1 MRVMVAMQQDR
12 WNGLRAEALA
22 ALETRDYSQSGLAA
36 RVAGPGVGGGEL
48 AALAEKPDWW
58 IPGVE
63 IFSRR
68 VFQQRQR
75 GHFGEFAREGEGK
88 LGEIGMWPKQWATA
102 LMFARTAKGFHI
114 HPPKIPAGTAPEAW
128 FQRLFVTEPGN
139 YALRPYADEQWDA
152 MFFVRGTC
160 EMFLIDERAGMPRR
174 RMRFVIE
181 GDDRA
186 GADNVGVV
194 IPAGVAH
201 ALQSISSTDLVMVYG
216 TSTTFDPANEGRIC
230 SGVEAA
236 TIPAEWTTCFHAQ

>member
-1 MRVMVAMQQDR
+1 M
-12 WNGLRAEALA
+12 
-22 ALETRDYSQSGLAA
+22 ETRNYTQNDLHA
-36 RVAGPGVGGGEL
+36 RVTGSGVGGGEL
-48 AALAEKPDWW
+48 AALESKPDWW

-63 IFSRR
+63 VFSRR

-75 GHFGEFAREGEGK
+75 GHFAEFAREGDGCLGK
-88 LGEIGMWPKQWATA
+88 IGMWPKQWATA
-102 LMFARTAKGFHI
+102 LMYARTAKGFHI
-114 HPPKIPAGTAPEAW
+114 HPPAIPAGTDPAAW
-128 FQRLFVTEPGN
+128 IHRLFLEEPEN
-139 YALRPYADEQWDA
+139 FSLRPYADEQWDA

-160 EMFLIDERAGMPRR
+160 EMFLLDERAGMPAR

-181 GDDRA
+181 GDDRP

-216 TSTTFDPANEGRIC
+216 TSTVFDPANEGRIQ

-236 TIPAEWTTCFHAQ
+236 TIPPDWATYFHA